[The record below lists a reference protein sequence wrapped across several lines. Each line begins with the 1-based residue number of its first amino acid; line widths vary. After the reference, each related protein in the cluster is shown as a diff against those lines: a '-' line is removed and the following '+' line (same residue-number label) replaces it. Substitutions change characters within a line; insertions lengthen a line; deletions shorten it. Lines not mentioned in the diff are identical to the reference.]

1 VDRRLHPRSAALR
14 DRDPGRGQAR
24 LHGASGLTIPDR
36 ASTVIV
42 GGGIVGVATA
52 FFLAERGETDVVVL
66 EQATLGSG
74 TTKGGLGGIRH
85 QFVDELDVRLS
96 QLATEFW
103 RDFSAFTSSAHEFE
117 QNGYL
122 FLAETDEGLAALRDA
137 MPLYRKLGVEV
148 EMVGREVISKLV
160 PGIRTDD
167 LKGGRVGARD
177 GYGTPVDALAGFAAA
192 AALEGVRLV
201 EGVRADALLV
211 ENGRVIGVRTSEGE
225 IRADRVL
232 LATGAWTAPLAAT
245 AGVRVPIWPYRRSIM
260 EAAGP
265 FPTLARIP
273 LVIEVE
279 SGFHFRPYS
288 KNGGAAQRFAM
299 PNLTAGGAVEKGP
312 AAAPDTF
319 DAPSDALAVPPELEP
334 WIRTRGARRMEAFA
348 DLRITD
354 RWSCNYEMTP
364 DDHPIVGGVPG
375 TPGLYIAAGF
385 SGHGF
390 MHAPATAQ
398 LVVEEMLDGKATALD
413 ITDLSIERFRTGRT
427 PFTATVL

>member
-1 VDRRLHPRSAALR
+1 
-14 DRDPGRGQAR
+14 
-24 LHGASGLTIPDR
+24 
-36 ASTVIV
+36 
-42 GGGIVGVATA
+42 
-52 FFLAERGETDVVVL
+52 VL
-66 EQATLGSG
+66 EQGALGSG

-96 QLATEFW
+96 QIATEFW
-103 RDFSAFTSSAHEFE
+103 RDFDAFTSSGHDFE

-122 FLAETDEGLAALRDA
+122 FIAKTAEGMAALRA
-137 MPLYRKLGVEV
+137 PMPLYARLGIEV
-148 EMVGREVISKLV
+148 ELVGREQIARLV

-177 GYGTPVDALAGFAAA
+177 GYGAPLDALAGFAAA
-192 AALEGVRLV
+192 AALEGVRLI
-201 EGVRADALLV
+201 EHVRATSLLV
-211 ENGRVIGVRTSEGE
+211 ENGTVVGARTSDGDV
-225 IRADRVL
+225 RADRVL
-232 LATGAWTAPLAAT
+232 LATGVWTAPLAAT
-245 AGVRVPIWPYRRSIM
+245 AGVEVPIWPYRRSIM

-265 FPTLARIP
+265 FPKLAAIP
-273 LVIEVE
+273 LVIEWE

-288 KNGGAAQRFAM
+288 KSGGGAQRFAM

-312 AAAPDTF
+312 AAPPQSFGEPVLDPT
-319 DAPSDALAVPPELEP
+319 DVPPQLEP
-334 WIRTRGARRMEAFA
+334 WVKARGAWRMEAFA

-354 RWSCNYEMTP
+354 KWSCNYEMTP
-364 DDHPIVGGVPG
+364 DDHPIVGSVPG

-398 LVVEEMLDGKATALD
+398 LIVEEMLDGKATMLD
-413 ITDLSIERFRTGRT
+413 IADLSIERFRTGRK

>member
-1 VDRRLHPRSAALR
+1 ML
-14 DRDPGRGQAR
+14 
-24 LHGASGLTIPDR
+24 
-36 ASTVIV
+36 
-42 GGGIVGVATA
+42 
-52 FFLAERGETDVVVL
+52 L
-66 EQATLGSG
+66 EQGTLGSG

-137 MPLYRKLGVEV
+137 MPLYRRLGVEV
-148 EMVGREVISKLV
+148 EMVGRERIAKLI

-167 LKGGRVGARD
+167 LKGGRLGMGD
-177 GYGTPVDALAGFAAA
+177 GYGSPLEALAGFAAA

-201 EGVRADALLV
+201 ERVRVDALLT
-211 ENGRVIGVRTSEGE
+211 ENGRVAGARTADGE

-232 LATGAWTAPLAAT
+232 LATGAWTAPLAAS
-245 AGVRVPIWPYRRSIM
+245 AGVQVPIWPYRRTIM
-260 EAAGP
+260 EAIGP
-265 FPTLARIP
+265 FPKLAKIP
-273 LVIEVE
+273 LVIELE
-279 SGFHFRPYS
+279 SGFHFRPYTRS
-288 KNGGAAQRFAM
+288 GGAAQRFAM
-299 PNLTAGGAVEKGP
+299 PNLSASGAVEKGP
-312 AAAPDTF
+312 AGAPQEF
-319 DAPSDALAVPPELEP
+319 GAPAGELEVPPQLEP
-334 WIRTRGARRMEAFA
+334 WVRARGAWRMEEFT

-354 RWSCNYEMTP
+354 QWSCNYEMTP
-364 DDHPIVGGVPG
+364 DDHPIVGAIPG
-375 TPGLYIAAGF
+375 TPGLFIAAGF

-398 LVVEEMLDGKATALD
+398 LIVEEMLDGTATTLD
-413 ITDLSIERFRTGRT
+413 ISDLSIARFRRGLK